1 MALRSRASRRSFAGF
16 TAALALV
23 ATVSGCTPLPGQE
36 PTLPAGQLKKE
47 LLTPPTGSTPFSR
60 GTAAPGGILN
70 IDQFV
75 DADFITA
82 DRVSEKETLGEEGFR
97 NAVETNW
104 HAPDGTQA
112 DLFMIQFGDSAG
124 AEDYVSGVAEAT
136 SSDREPA
143 EALAAVPGVSGGES
157 WTAGAVGSAGDIEQ
171 IAWLAV
177 GNVAVDLH
185 YYTPAAPDP
194 TGLARLAQAQRAR
207 LARKVTTP
215 SPVPVTSGIAAPTD
229 GQSTATDTQQDRNR
243 LLHDLVPLPGGAH
256 PWGSSAS
263 NGATG
268 IINLQQL
275 LVRFTDGTAAENAR
289 ATAQQND
296 RGFQYAVRE
305 DWVAKDDTEASITLL
320 QFATVTG
327 AQSFT
332 LSYQSGAENA
342 TGRSAVFPI
351 PGDGTGK
358 GYEHPKLNSN
368 GDSWTEAYAVVGN
381 IAVDVDFWRTAKPD
395 RAAVIA
401 LVQQQLKALEAD
413 ATVRSAWVGAPALPT
428 ADS

>member
-1 MALRSRASRRSFAGF
+1 MALRLRASRRSFAGF

-23 ATVSGCTPLPGQE
+23 AAVSGCTPLPGQE

-47 LLTPPTGSTPFSR
+47 LLTPPTGSAPYSR

-70 IDQFV
+70 LDQYVDAQFV
-75 DADFITA
+75 TE
-82 DRVSEKETLGEEGFR
+82 DRVSEKESLGQEGFR

-112 DLFMIQFGDSAG
+112 DLFVIQFGDPAG
-124 AEDYVSGVAEAT
+124 AEDYVSSVAEGT
-136 SSDREPA
+136 SSHREPA
-143 EALAAVPGVSGGES
+143 EPLATLPGVGGGES
-157 WTAGAVGSAGDIEQ
+157 WTAGAVDSVGDIEQ
-171 IAWLAV
+171 VAWLAV
-177 GNVAVDLH
+177 GNLAVDLH

-194 TGLARLAQAQRAR
+194 TGLARLAQAQRVR

-215 SPVPVTSGIAAPTD
+215 SPLPTTRGIAAPTA
-229 GQSTATDTQQDRNR
+229 GQSAATDTPQDRNR
-243 LLHDLVPLPGGAH
+243 LLHDLVPLPGDAH

-268 IINLQQL
+268 ILNLQQL
-275 LVRFTDGTAAENAR
+275 LVRFTDGSAADKAKVTAEE
-289 ATAQQND
+289 ND

-305 DWVAKDDTEASITLL
+305 DWVGADGTQADVTLL

-332 LSYQSGAENA
+332 LDYETSAEDEL
-342 TGRSAVFPI
+342 GKSAVFPV
-351 PGDGTGK
+351 PDDDTAK
-358 GYEHPKLNSN
+358 GYEHPDLDQH
-368 GDSWTEAYAVVGN
+368 GYRWTEAYAVVGD
-381 IAVDVDFWRTAKPD
+381 IAVDIDFWRTAKPD

-401 LVQQQLKALEAD
+401 LVQKQLTALKSD
-413 ATVRSAWVGAPALPT
+413 ATVRSAWIGAPALPT
-428 ADS
+428 PDS